1 MALQVI
7 GAGFGRTGTLSMK
20 SALETL
26 GFVKTHHMLEVFPS
40 KQQVRLWHDIAHG
53 KPPQWDAVFEG
64 FQASMDFP
72 SSGYYQ
78 ELCNH
83 YPEAKVVLTVRDAD
97 GWYRSAND
105 TIYAMGKAVP
115 TWLIAVVPHAR
126 KITEMVNAAVWERV
140 FHGRFEDEAFAKE
153 VYLNHIEAVKTAV
166 PPEKL
171 LIFHPKE
178 GWEPLCTFLGCEVPA
193 TEFPNLNDS
202 QEFKRRISVLKVI
215 AKLPLILGGIAL
227 LVLLARFF

>member
-26 GFVKTHHMLEVFPS
+26 GYVKTHHMLEVFPS

-53 KPPQWDAVFEG
+53 KPPQWDAVFDG
-64 FQASMDFP
+64 FQASVDFP

-83 YPEAKVVLTVRDAD
+83 YPDAKVVLTVRDAD
-97 GWYRSAND
+97 GWYRSAKD
-105 TIYAMGKAVP
+105 TIYAISKAVP
-115 TWLIAVVPHAR
+115 NWLIALVPHVR
-126 KITEMVNAAVWERV
+126 KNMEMVNAAVWDHV
-140 FHGRFEDEAFAKE
+140 FQGRFEDEAYAKA
-153 VYLNHIEAVKTAV
+153 VFLKHIEAVKASV

-171 LIFHPKE
+171 LVFHPKE
-178 GWEPLCTFLGCEVPA
+178 GWGPLCAFLECETPN
-193 TEFPNLNDS
+193 TEFPRLNDS
-202 QEFKRRISVLKVI
+202 AEFKRRISVLKVI
-215 AKLPLILGGIAL
+215 AKLPLILGAIVL
-227 LVLLARFF
+227 LALLARFF